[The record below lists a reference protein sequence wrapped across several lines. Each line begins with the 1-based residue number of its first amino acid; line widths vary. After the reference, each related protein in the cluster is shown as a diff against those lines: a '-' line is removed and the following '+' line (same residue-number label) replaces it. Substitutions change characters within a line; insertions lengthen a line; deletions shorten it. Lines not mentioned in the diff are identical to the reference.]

1 MSRERS
7 NRKRVTYTTSKGRRI
22 RELRSGA
29 SNKLWAEVKELSKIL
44 ADYERRLIDDLPSGI
59 MERVKLL
66 PDYVQEFFRKDGL
79 IEGTKSKKVP
89 TLGVF
94 LAEYGASRPG
104 KESMHRRL
112 TSYLV
117 DYPAFGVH
125 KRLNDIKSSEA
136 AGILSFWANDRKKKG
151 KRGGTLS
158 PTTRTK
164 ALTWVKSA
172 FDMAVEWGY
181 LERSPFAKVQGENVE
196 TNRERH
202 YTVKLEEFYVAVA
215 CLDDVELRA
224 ILAFARL
231 AGLRP
236 SDMKDLRFK
245 DFETALNGRMFFRV
259 PKSGKTGTRKVPL
272 YDRLRPFY
280 DALYAAKQEGQVYLF
295 ERHRTCTNVG
305 TLIKKKML
313 KAGLKPW
320 GQFFVNCRRTRINE
334 KREEGFSQQ
343 ERTAVFG
350 ILRWFVKKIMTANYS
365 RMILLCW
372 GSKIP
377 IPVFRLRSVSTPFPD
392 RRGVLP
398 NWKPSRWNF
407 STSVYQMTNG
417 ISPHFSPH
425 FRPKS
430 PLFGK

>member
-117 DYPAFGVH
+117 DYPAFGMH

-151 KRGGTLS
+151 KRGGTPLTNNEDKS
-158 PTTRTK
+158 PH
-164 ALTWVKSA
+164 
-172 FDMAVEWGY
+172 MG
-181 LERSPFAKVQGENVE
+181 KV
-196 TNRERH
+196 RIRH
-202 YTVKLEEFYVAVA
+202 GSGMGVLGTVAV
-215 CLDDVELRA
+215 CKSSRRECRNQQ
-224 ILAFARL
+224 R
-231 AGLRP
+231 
-236 SDMKDLRFK
+236 
-245 DFETALNGRMFFRV
+245 ET
-259 PKSGKTGTRKVPL
+259 L
-272 YDRLRPFY
+272 YR
-280 DALYAAKQEGQVYLF
+280 
-295 ERHRTCTNVG
+295 
-305 TLIKKKML
+305 
-313 KAGLKPW
+313 
-320 GQFFVNCRRTRINE
+320 
-334 KREEGFSQQ
+334 
-343 ERTAVFG
+343 
-350 ILRWFVKKIMTANYS
+350 
-365 RMILLCW
+365 
-372 GSKIP
+372 
-377 IPVFRLRSVSTPFPD
+377 
-392 RRGVLP
+392 
-398 NWKPSRWNF
+398 
-407 STSVYQMTNG
+407 
-417 ISPHFSPH
+417 
-425 FRPKS
+425 
-430 PLFGK
+430 